1 MKKLTLLLILV
12 LNIGLL
18 SSCKNKSS
26 KNNTSRSQYN
36 SSYSYETEYNEDGYD
51 EDGYNE
57 DGYNE
62 DGYNED
68 GYNEDGRDEYGKDE
82 YGHIED
88 GTYTATVD
96 YYNPSTGYSAT
107 YTSDVEVEGGEVTVI
122 YFPNDGYL
130 DDDHIYPSELDD
142 SGYVS
147 IDGEEGKTYD
157 VQIDI

>member
-51 EDGYNE
+51 
-57 DGYNE
+57 E